1 MIEEKIDKLIS
12 AIERLTETLQN
23 MPSVDQIF
31 PEGPATKEEEKLAEV
46 HAALLEQVEGGKTK
60 KAKKEKVAPAPV
72 AAPEPE
78 PEPTPAPVAAPEI
91 TLSQIREAAQ
101 KALDNGKL
109 DQVVAINKEYGLKR
123 ISDAATEQWPEILA
137 KLEAL
142 NNG

>member
-23 MPSVDQIF
+23 MPSLDQMSS
-31 PEGPATKEEEKLAEV
+31 EGPATKEEEKLAEV
-46 HAALLEQVEGGKTK
+46 HAALLEQVEGGKAK

-72 AAPEPE
+72 AAPE

-123 ISDAATEQWPEILA
+123 ISDAAIEQWPEILA

>member
-1 MIEEKIDKLIS
+1 MRLRIPWLRALVELEEGTF
-12 AIERLTETLQN
+12 AI
-23 MPSVDQIF
+23 
-31 PEGPATKEEEKLAEV
+31 LAP
-46 HAALLEQVEGGKTK
+46 LEQVEGGKTK